1 MKKLPVFA
9 LLMVLSTLIT
19 AQNLPKKYVL
29 IEHFTNSRCGVCAGK
44 NPVFFNLI
52 EQAQYAPEVHHIAI
66 HPQFPYSN
74 CVFYQANTTDNTAR
88 VSAYT
93 GIFGTPTVVLNGVV
107 NSGGSQLL
115 TAAKLNT
122 LIGQTSSLN
131 LKVTETGTG
140 SNRSVNVK
148 ARTVGTI
155 AQGNYKLYL
164 ALVEKTVTQT
174 TPNGEPVHHDVLR
187 KLLPAADGF
196 DFVPGVDGATIE
208 FNADYAI
215 ANTWNADEMYV
226 VAFVQNTVTK
236 EVLNSGT
243 KFDTDFTSGTED
255 LVVSNVKI
263 SPNPVTDQAFAQLSD
278 DQVQSVVVFASNGQ
292 RISVETEIDQ
302 QSLSIATANLP
313 SGVYYVKITGA
324 KGVYGAKF
332 VK

>member
-1 MKKLPVFA
+1 
-9 LLMVLSTLIT
+9 
-19 AQNLPKKYVL
+19 
-29 IEHFTNSRCGVCAGK
+29 
-44 NPVFFNLI
+44 
-52 EQAQYAPEVHHIAI
+52 
-66 HPQFPYSN
+66 
-74 CVFYQANTTDNTAR
+74 
-88 VSAYT
+88 
-93 GIFGTPTVVLNGVV
+93 
-107 NSGGSQLL
+107 
-115 TAAKLNT
+115 
-122 LIGQTSSLN
+122 
-131 LKVTETGTG
+131 
-140 SNRSVNVK
+140 
-148 ARTVGTI
+148 
-155 AQGNYKLYL
+155 
-164 ALVEKTVTQT
+164 
-174 TPNGEPVHHDVLR
+174 
-187 KLLPAADGF
+187 
-196 DFVPGVDGATIE
+196 
-208 FNADYAI
+208 
-215 ANTWNADEMYV
+215 MYV